1 MLRLILIGER
11 FPHTFR
17 SSEII
22 GDNMYQYTEEFCEIL
37 QKKQK
42 NQVRQVSR
50 IIRKTR
56 IKIWKIEKSREKNVD
71 IIYGEKAL
79 R

>member
-1 MLRLILIGER
+1 
-11 FPHTFR
+11 
-17 SSEII
+17 
-22 GDNMYQYTEEFCEIL
+22 MYQYTEEFCEIL

-71 IIYGEKAL
+71 IMGKKLSNKNAP
-79 R
+79 